1 MFFTFQRTGVTR
13 RSGVSRHSCLL
24 LVPIL
29 LAFLLP
35 LFLCVHGLLV
45 RVKVTILCRRI
56 YRVNSGCRLR
66 LLLRLIIVFPYLRK
80 PWVSSLSD
88 NTSTHASRL

>member
-24 LVPIL
+24 LIPIL

-35 LFLCVHGLLV
+35 LVLCVHCLLV

-56 YRVNSGCRLR
+56 YRVNSGYRLR
-66 LLLRLIIVFPYLRK
+66 LRLVIVFPYL
-80 PWVSSLSD
+80 
-88 NTSTHASRL
+88 